1 MCPLCN
7 NRLSNH
13 SVLCLAAS
21 SRTHSHPYSLF
32 RLTPFFCPSAAPLP
46 SATAS
51 HALADS
57 VSWRIVSPKRLLLCD
72 TCRSYW
78 KRHKA
83 LPVMCV
89 VLFALLCWPCN
100 CVCLN
105 GWLIVVVSACGLSL
119 PTPTPHL
126 FIFFIFFF
134 FWLCCTC
141 MGPDFRAA
149 ESDVAKCVL
158 YSPHDAWLRKET

>member
-134 FWLCCTC
+134 LALLY
-141 MGPDFRAA
+141 MYGP
-149 ESDVAKCVL
+149 
-158 YSPHDAWLRKET
+158 